1 MVKSMTGFGRA
12 ASEEGKDK
20 VFSVEIK
27 SVNHRYLDINTR
39 MPKAMIPLEE
49 KIRRKIKEY
58 LNRGKV
64 DLFINYKNYGKSDSV
79 ATLNLDFAK
88 TYVEALKVLKNEFSD
103 LKDDLSLSLIS
114 RHPEV
119 ISIEEK
125 EESLDEI
132 WEEISNLLDIS
143 LKAMLEM
150 REFEGDKLKEDIILK
165 SNEIENLVNRI
176 EEKSKLIVEN
186 YKLKLEDRLT
196 DILGKVEVDENRL
209 AMEIAIF
216 ADKAAIDEEIIRL
229 KSHIK
234 HLRETL
240 ELSEPIGRKLD
251 FIMQEMNREA
261 NTIASKS
268 TDLDI
273 TNNVIDIKN
282 TLEKIRE
289 QVQNIE

>member
-12 ASEEGKDK
+12 ASEEGRDK

-58 LNRGKV
+58 LHRGKV

-103 LKDDLSLSLIS
+103 LKDDLSLSLVS

-165 SNEIENLVNRI
+165 SNEIENLVSKI
-176 EEKSKLIVEN
+176 EEKSTVIVEN
-186 YKLKLEDRLT
+186 YKLRLEDRLA

-209 AMEIAIF
+209 AMEVAIF

>member
-1 MVKSMTGFGRA
+1 MAKSMTGFGRA
-12 ASEEGKDK
+12 ASEEGRDK

-49 KIRRKIKEY
+49 KIRRKVKEY

-103 LKDDLSLSLIS
+103 LKDDLSLSLVS

-165 SNEIENLVNRI
+165 SNEIENLVSKI
-176 EEKSKLIVEN
+176 EEKSTVIVEN
-186 YKLKLEDRLT
+186 YKLRLEDRLT

-209 AMEIAIF
+209 AMEVAIF

>member
-12 ASEEGKDK
+12 ASEEGRDK

-64 DLFINYKNYGKSDSV
+64 DLFINYKNYGKSDSI

-88 TYVEALKVLKNEFSD
+88 TYVGALKVLKNEFSD
-103 LKDDLSLSLIS
+103 LKDDLSLSLVS

-165 SNEIENLVNRI
+165 SNEIENLVSKI
-176 EEKSKLIVEN
+176 EEKSIVIVEN
-186 YKLKLEDRLT
+186 YKLRLEDRLA

-209 AMEIAIF
+209 AMEVAIF
-216 ADKAAIDEEIIRL
+216 ADKVAIDEEITRL

>member
-1 MVKSMTGFGRA
+1 MAKSMTGFGRA
-12 ASEEGKDK
+12 ASEEGRDK

-49 KIRRKIKEY
+49 KIRRKVKEY

-103 LKDDLSLSLIS
+103 LKDDLSLSLVS

-150 REFEGDKLKEDIILK
+150 KEFEGDKLKEDIILK
-165 SNEIENLVNRI
+165 SNEIENLVSKI
-176 EEKSKLIVEN
+176 EEKSTVIVEN
-186 YKLKLEDRLT
+186 YKLRLEDRLT

-209 AMEIAIF
+209 AMEVAIF

>member
-1 MVKSMTGFGRA
+1 MAKSMTGFGRA
-12 ASEEGKDK
+12 ASEEGRDK

-49 KIRRKIKEY
+49 KIRRKVKEY

-103 LKDDLSLSLIS
+103 LKDDLSLSLVS

-165 SNEIENLVNRI
+165 SNEIENLVSKI
-176 EEKSKLIVEN
+176 EEKSTVIVEN
-186 YKLKLEDRLT
+186 YKLRLEDRLT

>member
-12 ASEEGKDK
+12 ASEEGRDK

-103 LKDDLSLSLIS
+103 LKDDLSLSLVS

-165 SNEIENLVNRI
+165 SNEIENLVSKI
-176 EEKSKLIVEN
+176 EEKSTLIVEN
-186 YKLKLEDRLT
+186 YKSKLEERLT
-196 DILGKVEVDENRL
+196 DILGKIEVDENRL
-209 AMEIAIF
+209 AMEVAIF

>member
-12 ASEEGKDK
+12 ASEEGRDK

-64 DLFINYKNYGKSDSV
+64 DLFINYKNYGKSDSI

-88 TYVEALKVLKNEFSD
+88 TYVGALKVLKNEFSD
-103 LKDDLSLSLIS
+103 LKDDLSLSLVS

-165 SNEIENLVNRI
+165 SNEIENLVSKI
-176 EEKSKLIVEN
+176 EEKSTVIVEN
-186 YKLKLEDRLT
+186 YKLRLEDRLA

-209 AMEIAIF
+209 AMEVAIF
-216 ADKAAIDEEIIRL
+216 ADKVAIDEEITRL

>member
-12 ASEEGKDK
+12 ASEEGRDK

-27 SVNHRYLDINTR
+27 SVNHRYLDINIR

-103 LKDDLSLSLIS
+103 LKDDLSLSLVS

-165 SNEIENLVNRI
+165 SNEIENLVSKI
-176 EEKSKLIVEN
+176 EEKSTVIVEN
-186 YKLKLEDRLT
+186 YKLRLEDRLT

-209 AMEIAIF
+209 AMEVAIF
-216 ADKAAIDEEIIRL
+216 ADKVAIDEEIIRL

>member
-12 ASEEGKDK
+12 ASEEGRDK

-103 LKDDLSLSLIS
+103 LKDDLSLSLVS

-165 SNEIENLVNRI
+165 SNEIENLVSKI
-176 EEKSKLIVEN
+176 EEKSTLIVEN
-186 YKLKLEDRLT
+186 YKLKLEERLT

-209 AMEIAIF
+209 AMEVAIF

>member
-12 ASEEGKDK
+12 ASEEGRDK

-64 DLFINYKNYGKSDSV
+64 DLFINYKNYGKSV
-79 ATLNLDFAK
+79 
-88 TYVEALKVLKNEFSD
+88 KNEFSD
-103 LKDDLSLSLIS
+103 LKDDLSLSLVS

-165 SNEIENLVNRI
+165 SNEIENLVSKI
-176 EEKSKLIVEN
+176 EEKSTVIVEN
-186 YKLKLEDRLT
+186 YKLRLEDRLA

-209 AMEIAIF
+209 AMEVAIF
-216 ADKAAIDEEIIRL
+216 ADKVAIDEEITRL

>member
-1 MVKSMTGFGRA
+1 MAKSMTGFGRA
-12 ASEEGKDK
+12 ASEEGRDK

-49 KIRRKIKEY
+49 KIRRKVKEY

-103 LKDDLSLSLIS
+103 LKDDLSLSLVS

-165 SNEIENLVNRI
+165 SNEIENLVSKI
-176 EEKSKLIVEN
+176 EEKSTVIVEN
-186 YKLKLEDRLT
+186 YKLRLEDRLT

-209 AMEIAIF
+209 AMEVAIF
-216 ADKAAIDEEIIRL
+216 TDKAAIDEEIIRL

>member
-12 ASEEGKDK
+12 ASEEGRDK

-64 DLFINYKNYGKSDSV
+64 DLFINYKNYGKSDSI

-88 TYVEALKVLKNEFSD
+88 TYVGALKVLKNGFSD
-103 LKDDLSLSLIS
+103 LKDDLSLSLVS

-165 SNEIENLVNRI
+165 SNEIENLVSKI
-176 EEKSKLIVEN
+176 EEKSTVIVEN
-186 YKLKLEDRLT
+186 YKLRLEDRLA

-209 AMEIAIF
+209 AMEVAIF
-216 ADKAAIDEEIIRL
+216 ADKVAIDEEITRL

>member
-1 MVKSMTGFGRA
+1 MAKSMTGFGRA
-12 ASEEGKDK
+12 ASEEGRDK

-49 KIRRKIKEY
+49 KIRRKVKEY

-64 DLFINYKNYGKSDSV
+64 DLFINYKNYGKGDSV

-103 LKDDLSLSLIS
+103 LKDDLTLSLVS

-165 SNEIENLVNRI
+165 SNEIENLVSKI
-176 EEKSKLIVEN
+176 EEKSTVIVEN
-186 YKLKLEDRLT
+186 YKLRLEDRLT

-209 AMEIAIF
+209 AMEVAIF
-216 ADKAAIDEEIIRL
+216 ADKVAIDEEIIRL

>member
-12 ASEEGKDK
+12 ASEEGRDK

-103 LKDDLSLSLIS
+103 LKDDLSLSLVS

-165 SNEIENLVNRI
+165 SNEIENLVSKI
-176 EEKSKLIVEN
+176 EEKSTLIVEN
-186 YKLKLEDRLT
+186 YKSKLEERLT

-209 AMEIAIF
+209 AMEVAIF

>member
-12 ASEEGKDK
+12 ASEEGRDK

-64 DLFINYKNYGKSDSV
+64 DLFINYKNYGKSDSI

-88 TYVEALKVLKNEFSD
+88 TYVGALKVLKNEFLD
-103 LKDDLSLSLIS
+103 LKDDLSLSLVS

-165 SNEIENLVNRI
+165 SNEIENLVSKI
-176 EEKSKLIVEN
+176 EEKSTVIVEN
-186 YKLKLEDRLT
+186 YKLRLEDRLA

-209 AMEIAIF
+209 AMEVAIF
-216 ADKAAIDEEIIRL
+216 ADKVAIDEEITRL